1 MIWVGIPLE
10 KKLIRASSFF
20 MPPSAALFLNFEMY
34 SRRSSLSF
42 TLAVDSH
49 AMAWSFVFSRMKEA
63 LNLAR
68 KSFQD
73 LKLWG
78 FLLRA
83 VSVLVSSQSPANPL
97 VIKERINAIFLLSWS

>member
-10 KKLIRASSFF
+10 KMLIRAPLFF

-34 SRRSSLSF
+34 SRRSSLSL